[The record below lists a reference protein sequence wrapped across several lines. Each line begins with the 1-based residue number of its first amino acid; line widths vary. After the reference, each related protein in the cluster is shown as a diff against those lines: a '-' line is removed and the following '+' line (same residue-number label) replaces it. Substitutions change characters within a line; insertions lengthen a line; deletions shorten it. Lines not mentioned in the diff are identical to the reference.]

1 MQLIYIKFYGR
12 IDLWLGKS
20 HKKRPIFFV
29 ERLAKNKCANNRTK
43 AQIIS
48 SNKQWLLRYVL

>member
-1 MQLIYIKFYGR
+1 MVESTCGLEKVIKKAN
-12 IDLWLGKS
+12 L
-20 HKKRPIFFV
+20 FV
-29 ERLAKNKCANNRTK
+29 ERLAKNNGANNRTK